1 MSRRKR
7 GGPSKLKRYLRM
19 PQRALEQRARGGD
32 HKAKEALARRFLG
45 VEKAPLEFNTIPAWW
60 QEFGK
65 WFQEKMD
72 RMMLDAMTGEYNKL
86 SDKEKPC

>member
-45 VEKAPLEFNTIPAWW
+45 VEKAPLEFNTIPAWR
-60 QEFGK
+60 QEFGRWWAGK
-65 WFQEKMD
+65 IDEAVFKTLE
-72 RMMLDAMTGEYNKL
+72 GEYNKL